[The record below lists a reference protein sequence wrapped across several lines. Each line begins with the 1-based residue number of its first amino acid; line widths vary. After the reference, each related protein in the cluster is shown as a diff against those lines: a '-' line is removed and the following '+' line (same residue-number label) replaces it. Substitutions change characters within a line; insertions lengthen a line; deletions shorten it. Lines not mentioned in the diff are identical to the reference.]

1 MRAKPADLPPLYA
14 LPPPCRLPGDTP
26 LLTPS
31 QRAANQSSRASRVI
45 PPPALRTSFGT
56 RRDTPPPPRDRSAR
70 RLGGCLPSPAGALVP
85 APGPFSGPLAL
96 ARLQVP
102 PLTRPEVSRRDREP
116 EGACGAGLGSRAGP
130 PRRRFR
136 PLGPRRGRF
145 PPQPVAGPLPTATS
159 GSGRRVGTA
168 SAWLAARGCAGMY
181 AELRCPGAGGCPL
194 LLRRCSPRGRPGVP
208 AAAWPRAPP
217 RASPLALLPAVPM
230 LKRRVKVIP

>member
-70 RLGGCLPSPAGALVP
+70 RLGSCLPSPAGALVP

-136 PLGPRRGRF
+136 PLDPG
-145 PPQPVAGPLPTATS
+145 
-159 GSGRRVGTA
+159 
-168 SAWLAARGCAGMY
+168 
-181 AELRCPGAGGCPL
+181 GAGS
-194 LLRRCSPRGRPGVP
+194 RRSPWQGLSPPRLQAPAAGWGQQAPGSPRG
-208 AAAWPRAPP
+208 AAQECTQ
-217 RASPLALLPAVPM
+217 SCAVPG
-230 LKRRVKVIP
+230 REAAPYS